1 MNDTAASMASENIWD
16 SRAMQRGLER
26 PAVVSVPALAQILP
40 APMIRALGIAAV
52 PRNLVVFTLVCVAF
66 AWIVPTEIAIQTELF
81 VSRTV
86 LGIPVHYIPTAFVLA
101 LAIVFDSRTFV
112 RLLSRPSV
120 AFALLCFGFVLAV
133 GIAKQGMGNYMVRS
147 DVYILRWFVIGVILM
162 RLAIASGMLGPFLV
176 FACMTLALTAASID
190 ASNTGWGELDTA
202 AQRSGSTP
210 LWAAVNC
217 GTIFC
222 SLLLATLWPKS
233 TLYQVLGLV
242 CFAANFFFGAVRT
255 STRSEFIV
263 QALAFFL
270 VLVALSRDPRMR
282 GRGRSLARVARVAVA
297 SAFVYLIVQI
307 TRGKLLTSYSQLG
320 DRFREN
326 SGVGLWEY
334 GTGLARV
341 VEAREMLQ
349 GMEIDELLLGRGLGG
364 GFMSILGA
372 WYSCP
377 HIGVFGWLLKGGFV
391 IFGIALLTVYILPAT
406 GFVRQLLGGSRGRAT
421 PAPILLVGAG
431 LLSWCALTLMSGG
444 FDNGSMLGLGA
455 LAGLWMQL
463 TDDERVLHAS
473 RRPAVGSRMP
483 RCQELPVFGAA
494 VAS

>member
-1 MNDTAASMASENIWD
+1 MNDMAASMASDNIWD
-16 SRAMQRGLER
+16 SRGMQRVLER
-26 PAVVSVPALAQILP
+26 PAVVSVPALAQVLP

-52 PRNLVVFTLVCVAF
+52 PRNLVVFILTCVAF

-81 VSRTV
+81 VSRTIFGV
-86 LGIPVHYIPTAFVLA
+86 PVHYIPTAFVF
-101 LAIVFDSRTFV
+101 AIAILFDSRMLV

-120 AFALLCFGFVLAV
+120 AFALLCFCFVLAV
-133 GIAKQGMGNYMVRS
+133 GIVKQGMGNYMVRS
-147 DVYILRWFVIGVILM
+147 DVYILRWFVVGVILM
-162 RLAIASGMLGPFLV
+162 RLAIVSGMLGPFLI
-176 FACMTLALTAASID
+176 FACLTVGLTAASID
-190 ASNTGWGELDTA
+190 ASNTGYGELDTA

-217 GTIFC
+217 GTIFG

-233 TLYQVLGLV
+233 TLYQVCGLV
-242 CFAANFFFGAVRT
+242 FFAANFFFGAIRT

-270 VLVALSRDPRMR
+270 VLAALSRDPRMR
-282 GRGRSLARVARVAVA
+282 GRGRSLARVVRVTVA
-297 SAFVYLIVQI
+297 GAFVYLIVQI
-307 TRGKLLTSYSQLG
+307 TRGKFLTSYSQLG
-320 DRFREN
+320 DRFKEN
-326 SGVGLWEY
+326 SGVSLWEY

-341 VEAREMLQ
+341 VEAQEMLR
-349 GMEIDELLLGRGLGG
+349 GMDIDELLLGRGLGG

-377 HIGVFGWLLKGGFV
+377 HIGVLGWLLKGGFV
-391 IFGIALLTVYILPAT
+391 IFGIALVTVYILPAT
-406 GFVRQLLGGSRGRAT
+406 AFVRQLLGSSRNRVT
-421 PAPILLVGAG
+421 PAPILIVGAG

-463 TDDERVLHAS
+463 TDDERVLRAS
-473 RRPAVGSRMP
+473 RRPAVGSWMP
-483 RCQELPVFGAA
+483 RCQDLPVLGAA